1 MINISNS
8 ELSICSQTI
17 NYYDINIHKNEDNEP
32 METRLK
38 ILYDA
43 QVLDSAVYSGML
55 KVLTRLEQH
64 WQLSIRHPQG
74 EMLITH
80 MANALMRASQGQVI
94 PAIDD
99 EILKEIETTAI
110 FANIRDINNDLLSLF
125 VFEVPDHELGYL
137 LANLYGL
144 HLAQQIES

>member
-1 MINISNS
+1 
-8 ELSICSQTI
+8 
-17 NYYDINIHKNEDNEP
+17 

-43 QVLDSAVYSGML
+43 QVIDSAVYFGML
-55 KVLTRLEQH
+55 NVLTRLEQH
-64 WQLSIRHPQG
+64 WQLSIRHSQG

-94 PAIDD
+94 PAIDN

-110 FANIRDINNDLLSLF
+110 FANIREINNDLLSLF
-125 VFEVPDHELGYL
+125 TFQVPDYEVGYL

-144 HLAQQIES
+144 HLAQQTAC

>member
-1 MINISNS
+1 
-8 ELSICSQTI
+8 
-17 NYYDINIHKNEDNEP
+17 
-32 METRLK
+32 MEVRLK

-43 QVLDSAVYSGML
+43 QVIDSDVYFGML
-55 KVLTRLEQH
+55 NVLKRLEQH

-94 PAIDD
+94 PAIDN
-99 EILKEIETTAI
+99 EILAEIEATEI
-110 FANIRDINNDLLSLF
+110 FANIREINNDLLSLF
-125 VFEVPDHELGYL
+125 AFEVPDYEVGYL

-144 HLAQQIES
+144 HLAQ

>member
-1 MINISNS
+1 
-8 ELSICSQTI
+8 
-17 NYYDINIHKNEDNEP
+17 

-43 QVLDSAVYSGML
+43 QVIDSAVYCGML
-55 KVLTRLEQH
+55 NVLTRLEQH

-80 MANALMRASQGQVI
+80 MANALMRASQRQVI

-99 EILKEIETTAI
+99 EILKEIEATAI
-110 FANIRDINNDLLSLF
+110 FANIREINNDLLSLF

-137 LANLYGL
+137 LVNLYGL
-144 HLAQQIES
+144 HLAQQMESE

>member
-1 MINISNS
+1 
-8 ELSICSQTI
+8 
-17 NYYDINIHKNEDNEP
+17 

-43 QVLDSAVYSGML
+43 QVIDSAVYLGML
-55 KVLTRLEQH
+55 NVLTRLEQH

-80 MANALMRASQGQVI
+80 MANALMRANQRQVI
-94 PAIDD
+94 PAIDE
-99 EILKEIETTAI
+99 EILKEIEATDV
-110 FANIRDINNDLLSLF
+110 FVNIREINNDLLSLF
-125 VFEVPDHELGYL
+125 TFQVPDHEVGYL

-144 HLAQQIES
+144 HLAQQTEC